1 MWGVGV
7 DWDTATLRTIG
18 SGQTMVHQFLAP
30 VGDTYWV
37 QRRTTATPTSGTSVT
52 INTTAPLTDQW
63 NLSICEI
70 RPKP

>member
-1 MWGVGV
+1 VGV
-7 DWDTATLRTIG
+7 DWDRAVARTIG

-37 QRRTTATPTSGTSVT
+37 QRRTAATATSGTVVT
-52 INTTAPLTDQW
+52 INDTAPTLDQW

-70 RPKP
+70 RPRP